1 MEYFHSIQ
9 CRDRTTGKTGDF
21 VHNGNFI
28 AISPIFDSLI
38 QLYSWMRHHGWELV
52 PVSRTGIQVRR
63 YANEAK
69 STREP

>member
-21 VHNGNFI
+21 IHNGDFI
-28 AISPIFDSLI
+28 SISPVFDSLI

-52 PVSRTGIQVRR
+52 PGLTSRNQVRR
-63 YANEAK
+63 RASEAK
-69 STREP
+69 IHV